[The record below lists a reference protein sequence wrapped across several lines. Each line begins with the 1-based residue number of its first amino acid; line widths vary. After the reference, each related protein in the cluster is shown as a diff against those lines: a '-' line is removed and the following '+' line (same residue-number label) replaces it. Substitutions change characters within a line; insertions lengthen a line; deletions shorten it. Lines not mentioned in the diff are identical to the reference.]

1 MKKRILPIL
10 LALIMALTLLPTLA
24 LADGTVAV
32 KSYQDLV
39 AAQSAAEGSIIEVSG
54 NIAMTAPVTFQNKV
68 TLRLTETAN
77 VTYSSDNNTTVYLIT
92 VQDGSTVDFAA
103 GASITMTGDTE
114 KRTDARDWRVLRS
127 LGTLTFSECAG
138 SVTVT
143 NAKGRAFYGNS
154 GIVFNCDMAANLI
167 IDNTV
172 GANRYVFA
180 VYSGGNVTINGDLSG
195 TIDVDFGGGNTAAG
209 IYAAG
214 ITVNGDISGKIDVQ
228 LGTSHNAYG
237 LYASNGITVTGDIS
251 GCIYARGGSGSGYGI
266 VAVNGDIAIA
276 SISGSV
282 TGDCYNKIMNNSQSG
297 GSAIYANNGSVYG
310 SKDGD
315 TVNPLQLTG
324 TLSSTVGRNDAYTVM
339 AKQDVSINIAGNGEI
354 KAQSSYSADY
364 EDLEPNN
371 GTKYKDIS
379 NNWGGAAA
387 GVVAGGEVSITGN
400 ADSIS
405 VTSESALSNEIDAAF
420 LAKTG
425 KLSSVNHITEFL
437 YQVAEGETED
447 IKDANSALTS
457 EEKALI
463 NGYDEIIA
471 DALAVTVNNL
481 QALKDALN
489 NGDPYIVLGADITLE
504 SDGLPGTAIS
514 GKTLTID
521 GAGHTIFFTK
531 SGNLTNGVF
540 GNDTNPLYANTKLT
554 VRNLTIENTDTQS
567 GYAALIGYNA
577 HNTSVVFD
585 KCTFKNIY
593 APVYVNPINTD
604 PKDGGVSVS
613 MNKCTFVDTPY
624 SYAADRSAG
633 SYVGAVTITIDGKE
647 VSFPTTLSV
656 QL

>member
-32 KSYQDLV
+32 RSYQDLV

-114 KRTDARDWRVLRS
+114 SRTDDRDWRVLRS

-154 GIVFNCDMAANLI
+154 GIVFNCDMAADLI

-209 IYAAG
+209 IYADG
-214 ITVNGDISGKIDVQ
+214 ITVNGDISGDIDVQ

-276 SISGSV
+276 KISGTI
-282 TGDCYNKIMNNSQSG
+282 TGDCFNKEMANSQSDA
-297 GSAIYANNGSVYG
+297 SAIYANNGSIYG
-310 SKDGD
+310 SKSGD
-315 TVNPLQLTG
+315 DVTPVQLTG
-324 TLSSTVGRNDAYTVM
+324 TLSSTVGRSGAFTVRAND
-339 AKQDVSINIAGNGEI
+339 DVYINVGDDAVI
-354 KAQSSYSADY
+354 KAQSSYGAEWTELTGDY
-364 EDLEPNN
+364 TGMD
-371 GTKYKDIS
+371 D
-379 NNWGGAAA
+379 NWGGTAACVTGNGAVEVTGNGKMYVASTSEKGTTIHAA
-387 GVVAGGEVSITGN
+387 GPLLMTGN
-400 ADSIS
+400 TDSL
-405 VTSESALSNEIDAAF
+405 TNIDNF
-420 LAKTG
+420 LCYASL
-425 KLSSVNHITEFL
+425 LSSDSDNPSYQSNFDL
-437 YQVAEGETED
+437 YYKQLNEED
-447 IKDANSALTS
+447 
-457 EEKALI
+457 KALI
-463 NGYDEIIA
+463 DGYDDIVK
-471 DALAVTVNNL
+471 DLLSVTVNTYDEL
-481 QALKDALN
+481 CTALN
-489 NGDPYIVLGADITLE
+489 DGEAYIVLGADITLGE
-504 SDGLPGTAIS
+504 NGLPGTAIS

-521 GAGHTIFFTK
+521 GNGKTISFTK
-531 SGNLTNGVF
+531 TNNFTNGVF

-554 VRNLTIENTDTQS
+554 VRN
-567 GYAALIGYNA
+567 
-577 HNTSVVFD
+577 
-585 KCTFKNIY
+585 
-593 APVYVNPINTD
+593 
-604 PKDGGVSVS
+604 
-613 MNKCTFVDTPY
+613 
-624 SYAADRSAG
+624 
-633 SYVGAVTITIDGKE
+633 
-647 VSFPTTLSV
+647 
-656 QL
+656 